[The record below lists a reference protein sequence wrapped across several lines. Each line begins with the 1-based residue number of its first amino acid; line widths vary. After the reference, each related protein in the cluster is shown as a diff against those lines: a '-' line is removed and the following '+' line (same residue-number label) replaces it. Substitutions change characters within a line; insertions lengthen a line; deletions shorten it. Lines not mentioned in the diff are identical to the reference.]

1 MNANS
6 RVLLPDEDGWSA
18 ATSCRFPAD
27 GAECSISCTVL
38 LREVLRV
45 HTSIPDLTEIRSV
58 AASAG
63 SQLPAHGQREL
74 FWGGQGLCGWGGNT
88 PYHDVGSGG
97 LAVSVCQS
105 SSNCVRPSVRVEIY
119 ASVEFS

>member
-18 ATSCRFPAD
+18 APSRRFPAAR
-27 GAECSISCTVL
+27 AECSTSCTVL

-45 HTSIPDLTEIRSV
+45 HTSVPDLTEIRSV

-63 SQLPAHGQREL
+63 GQLPAHGQREL
-74 FWGGQGLCGWGGNT
+74 FWG
-88 PYHDVGSGG
+88 DK
-97 LAVSVCQS
+97 VC
-105 SSNCVRPSVRVEIY
+105 VDGAEI
-119 ASVEFS
+119 SRIMT